1 MLVHLMIDELK
12 EEVNLLERHL
22 IVFGSVLDAGPI
34 GIVKLAQQ
42 TDYPHHKIRYSL
54 RILEEQGLIEP
65 TSTGAVPTDQAD
77 EFVATLHNRLDEL
90 TARIEDMKVDGG

>member
-1 MLVHLMIDELK
+1 MIDDLK
-12 EEVNLLERHL
+12 EEVTLLERHL
-22 IVFGSVLDAGPI
+22 IVLGIVIDAGPI

-54 RILEEQGLIEP
+54 RILEEQNLIEP

-77 EFVATLHNRLDEL
+77 DFVANLDDSLDEL
-90 TARIEDMKVDGG
+90 IARIEDMTVDGG